1 MRSTRA
7 TYAVERLKTRSGHT
21 GYAAVSLSGGLFYLV
36 DRNAGKDPES
46 SSPANASSNTD
57 TDAGSGVSAG
67 AATGGAATK
76 AAAPPAAAGSPARLC
91 EPLPLDAFVAFVD
104 GFGPPKPSKASK
116 LDLAFEAQL
125 RKSRS

>member
-7 TYAVERLKTRSGHT
+7 TYAVERLKTRSGHAA
-21 GYAAVSLSGGLFYLV
+21 YAAVSLSGGLFYLV
-36 DRNAGKDPES
+36 DRGSGKGTGASASASASAGNEGNAVAGPD
-46 SSPANASSNTD
+46 ANA
-57 TDAGSGVSAG
+57 DADMQKLAV
-67 AATGGAATK
+67 K
-76 AAAPPAAAGSPARLC
+76 AAAGSPVKLC

-116 LDLAFEAQL
+116 LDLAFEEQL

>member
-21 GYAAVSLSGGLFYLV
+21 AYAAVSLSGGLFYLI
-36 DRNAGKDPES
+36 DRGAGKGAGAGASHDGNAVAGHD
-46 SSPANASSNTD
+46 ANA
-57 TDAGSGVSAG
+57 DADMRKL
-67 AATGGAATK
+67 AAK
-76 AAAPPAAAGSPARLC
+76 AAAGSPVKLC

-116 LDLAFEAQL
+116 LDLAFEEQL

>member
-7 TYAVERLKTRSGHT
+7 TYAVERLKTRSGNT
-21 GYAAVSLSGGLFYLV
+21 GYAAVSLSGGLFYLI
-36 DRNAGKDPES
+36 DRGADKG
-46 SSPANASSNTD
+46 A
-57 TDAGSGVSAG
+57 DASAG
-67 AATGGAATK
+67 RDVSPEKIAAK
-76 AAAPPAAAGSPARLC
+76 AAAKSPVKLC

-116 LDLAFEAQL
+116 LDLAFEEQL

>member
-7 TYAVERLKTRSGHT
+7 TYAVERLKTRSGHA
-21 GYAAVSLSGGLFYLV
+21 GYAAVSLSGGLFYLI
-36 DRNAGKDPES
+36 DRGAGKD
-46 SSPANASSNTD
+46 
-57 TDAGSGVSAG
+57 SGAG
-67 AATGGAATK
+67 AGNDGDAVAGQDTK
-76 AAAPPAAAGSPARLC
+76 ADSDVDADLRKIAAKVPPRSPVKLC

-116 LDLAFEAQL
+116 LDLAFEEQL

>member
-7 TYAVERLKTRSGHT
+7 TYAVERLKTRSGNT
-21 GYAAVSLSGGLFYLV
+21 GYAAVSLSGGLFYLI
-36 DRNAGKDPES
+36 DRGADKG
-46 SSPANASSNTD
+46 A
-57 TDAGSGVSAG
+57 DASAG
-67 AATGGAATK
+67 RDVSPETTAGK
-76 AAAPPAAAGSPARLC
+76 AAAKNPAKLC

-116 LDLAFEAQL
+116 LDLAFEEQL